1 MPYGRIDEIHKQRN
15 KTMPVY
21 ITCGN
26 GHRLSCRTLGGQVC
40 VLSCNHHQDQDREL
54 FRNSHHGPRKQQARL
69 ESSGGTRM
77 EKRYHTAGVSEALLL
92 IRQGWVGTTLGEQGL
107 HAGSGLVF
115 RAGLGSSGLSP
126 TGKGQAPHVRPEL
139 SRSGCSQQEQAQKGR
154 RVWLASEQKGYL
166 QLLTSRQKGGR
177 LQSAQDPGECSLGKA

>member
-1 MPYGRIDEIHKQRN
+1 M
-15 KTMPVY
+15 
-21 ITCGN
+21 
-26 GHRLSCRTLGGQVC
+26 
-40 VLSCNHHQDQDREL
+40 
-54 FRNSHHGPRKQQARL
+54 
-69 ESSGGTRM
+69 
-77 EKRYHTAGVSEALLL
+77 SEALLL

-166 QLLTSRQKGGR
+166 QPLTSRQKGGR

>member
-1 MPYGRIDEIHKQRN
+1 MYAVLLPTLGTRETPGTRETKIAALLVFMPYGRIDEIHKQRN

-21 ITCGN
+21 ITCWN

-40 VLSCNHHQDQDREL
+40 VLSCNHHPDQDREL
-54 FRNSHHGPRKQQARL
+54 FRNSHHGPRK
-69 ESSGGTRM
+69 
-77 EKRYHTAGVSEALLL
+77 
-92 IRQGWVGTTLGEQGL
+92 QGWVGTTLGEQGL